1 MTEQTQSVPTTD
13 APRRVAVVTGG
24 SRGIGREIAERLA
37 ADGLAVV
44 VSYAGSQ
51 DEAEA
56 AVAADHRRRRRGDRR
71 SRPTS
76 PTRRPSPALFDA
88 AEAAFGGVDVVVHA
102 AGVMAL
108 APLAELDLDELD
120 RMHRTNIR
128 GTFVVAQQAARRVR
142 DRRRRSST
150 SPRSV
155 LALAL
160 PGYAAYAASKGA
172 VEAMTLILARELRG
186 RDVTVNAVAPGPTA
200 TDLFLD
206 GKDEETVARMA
217 AQPPL
222 ERLGTPQD
230 IAEVVAFLAGPAGR
244 WVNGQVAA
252 GQRRHRLSAVSRL
265 DSVRPMSSTTSTRTR
280 ILQVAARL
288 VGDSPDGDI
297 STRAVCE
304 AAQVGAPAL
313 YRHFGDKEGLLSAVV
328 DHGFEQYLAT
338 KREREASADPVEDL
352 RRGWDSHVEFA
363 VRNPNLYRLMNSP
376 AMRTPPAAAL
386 ESHRILTR
394 DLERAAA
401 QGRIRVAPEL
411 AAQMV
416 MSATVGVALM
426 LVARPATFDD
436 PGLSR
441 RVRDAVHASILT
453 PDPDPDPGPG
463 AREEAEI
470 PSAAARLSALLRQAQ
485 GSGLSTAEAALM
497 KEWLDR
503 VANTGPEG

>member
-1 MTEQTQSVPTTD
+1 
-13 APRRVAVVTGG
+13 
-24 SRGIGREIAERLA
+24 
-37 ADGLAVV
+37 
-44 VSYAGSQ
+44 
-51 DEAEA
+51 
-56 AVAADHRRRRRGDRR
+56 
-71 SRPTS
+71 
-76 PTRRPSPALFDA
+76 
-88 AEAAFGGVDVVVHA
+88 
-102 AGVMAL
+102 
-108 APLAELDLDELD
+108 
-120 RMHRTNIR
+120 
-128 GTFVVAQQAARRVR
+128 
-142 DRRRRSST
+142 
-150 SPRSV
+150 
-155 LALAL
+155 
-160 PGYAAYAASKGA
+160 
-172 VEAMTLILARELRG
+172 
-186 RDVTVNAVAPGPTA
+186 
-200 TDLFLD
+200 
-206 GKDEETVARMA
+206 
-217 AQPPL
+217 
-222 ERLGTPQD
+222 
-230 IAEVVAFLAGPAGR
+230 
-244 WVNGQVAA
+244 
-252 GQRRHRLSAVSRL
+252 
-265 DSVRPMSSTTSTRTR
+265 MSSTTSTRTR
-280 ILQVAARL
+280 ILQVAAQL

-338 KREREASADPVEDL
+338 KREREASADAVEDL

-453 PDPDPDPGPG
+453 PDPNPDPGTG
-463 AREEAEI
+463 AREEAEV
-470 PSAAARLSALLRQAQ
+470 PSAAARLSALLRRAQ

>member
-1 MTEQTQSVPTTD
+1 M
-13 APRRVAVVTGG
+13 
-24 SRGIGREIAERLA
+24 
-37 ADGLAVV
+37 
-44 VSYAGSQ
+44 
-51 DEAEA
+51 
-56 AVAADHRRRRRGDRR
+56 
-71 SRPTS
+71 
-76 PTRRPSPALFDA
+76 
-88 AEAAFGGVDVVVHA
+88 
-102 AGVMAL
+102 
-108 APLAELDLDELD
+108 
-120 RMHRTNIR
+120 
-128 GTFVVAQQAARRVR
+128 
-142 DRRRRSST
+142 ST
-150 SPRSV
+150 
-155 LALAL
+155 
-160 PGYAAYAASKGA
+160 
-172 VEAMTLILARELRG
+172 
-186 RDVTVNAVAPGPTA
+186 
-200 TDLFLD
+200 
-206 GKDEETVARMA
+206 
-217 AQPPL
+217 
-222 ERLGTPQD
+222 
-230 IAEVVAFLAGPAGR
+230 
-244 WVNGQVAA
+244 
-252 GQRRHRLSAVSRL
+252 
-265 DSVRPMSSTTSTRTR
+265 TTSTRTR

-288 VGDSPDGDI
+288 VGDSADGDI

-328 DHGFEQYLAT
+328 DHGFERYLAT

-352 RRGWDSHVEFA
+352 RRGWDTHVEFA

-401 QGRIRVAPEL
+401 QGRIRLAPEL

-453 PDPDPDPGPG
+453 PDPAAGAPG
-463 AREEAEI
+463 EAEV
-470 PSAAARLSALLRQAQ
+470 PSAAARLSALLREAR

-503 VANTGPEG
+503 VANTVPEG